1 MKNLLSSSLLSKNS
15 KIKIYR
21 TVILH
26 VVLCG
31 CETWSLTLREERR
44 LRVFDNS
51 VLRRIFGPERD
62 EITEWRKLHNEEL
75 SDLYSS
81 HHIVWMITS
90 RRIMWVERVA
100 RMGEKIGVYRV
111 LVLVGNLE
119 RKRPLGTKT

>member
-1 MKNLLSSSLLSKNS
+1 M
-15 KIKIYR
+15 
-21 TVILH
+21 
-26 VVLCG
+26 
-31 CETWSLTLREERR
+31 
-44 LRVFDNS
+44 FDNS

-100 RMGEKIGVYRV
+100 RMGEKRGVYRV